1 MTLIFFTLS
10 SYSRININEKT
21 ESIES
26 TQNGVLQNTSGGTL
40 SGDFPPKTKM
50 FSAENTLKIHRK
62 RYFATPRPH
71 RICNVFFTVLFFL
84 YFTFFSLLFSFFS
97 YFLFLLILFSFA
109 SAHTTRFPSG

>member
-1 MTLIFFTLS
+1 M
-10 SYSRININEKT
+10 

-62 RYFATPRPH
+62 QYFATPRS
-71 RICNVFFTVLFFL
+71 FL
-84 YFTFFSLLFSFFS
+84 HIAKNKTSKLQITL
-97 YFLFLLILFSFA
+97 
-109 SAHTTRFPSG
+109 